1 MIPRLSSN
9 DLQFWETMYS
19 SGVPVASSRGG
30 LGIAYLER
38 IGSAVTFEK
47 NQILFR
53 YDEIAELVV
62 EDSKADDEIV
72 YAKSVLDRRIREIV
86 GEDNFSP
93 FDERYGRR

>member
-1 MIPRLSSN
+1 MLLCLYNNIVPIERSDRKMIPRLSSN

-53 YDEIAELVV
+53 YDEIPDRFYVVKSGLVV
-62 EDSKADDEIV
+62 
-72 YAKSVLDRRIREIV
+72 
-86 GEDNFSP
+86 
-93 FDERYGRR
+93 

>member
-47 NQILFR
+47 
-53 YDEIAELVV
+53 
-62 EDSKADDEIV
+62 
-72 YAKSVLDRRIREIV
+72 KSD
-86 GEDNFSP
+86 P
-93 FDERYGRR
+93 FPL